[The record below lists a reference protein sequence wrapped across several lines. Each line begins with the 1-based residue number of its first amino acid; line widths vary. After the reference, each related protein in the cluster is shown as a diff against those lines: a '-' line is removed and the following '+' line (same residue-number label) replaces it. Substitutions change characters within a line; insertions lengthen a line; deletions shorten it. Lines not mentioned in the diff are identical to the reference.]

1 MKRKQFTFYD
11 SFLESMETL
20 QTNKEQLQFLKAV
33 CYYALRGDE
42 PAENAVKPSV
52 LGIFRSVKPVLE
64 VARKRAEAAIRQ
76 RDSKQLASG
85 TTDQWGAVE

>member
-52 LGIFRSVKPVLE
+52 LGIFGL
-64 VARKRAEAAIRQ
+64 
-76 RDSKQLASG
+76 
-85 TTDQWGAVE
+85 